1 MDGEP
6 LFRFENWRS
15 VEHDNLFFS
24 VSNTLIPRDGTT
36 SVIYVDDAAISA
48 VPVTPDG
55 KFEER

>member
-1 MDGEP
+1 
-6 LFRFENWRS
+6 
-15 VEHDNLFFS
+15 
-24 VSNTLIPRDGTT
+24 LIPRDGTT